1 MPLSKARMRDLSQ
14 QRRDAKRQ
22 THDKPSDLSIP
33 VPIDSTSTTDGDKPE
48 TNPNELN
55 PDDIDV
61 EEEDKPKVPLYNPM
75 IHRAGDRVMVQKGK
89 RLIETVIPELDADG
103 YAVYED

>member
-1 MPLSKARMRDLSQ
+1 MPLSKARMRELSQ
-14 QRRDAKRQ
+14 LRRDAKRQ
-22 THDKPSDLSIP
+22 TCDKPGGLSVS
-33 VPIDSTSTTDGDKPE
+33 VPIDSTSTIDDDKPA
-48 TNPNELN
+48 TNPNELD

-61 EEEDKPKVPLYNPM
+61 EEEDKPKVPLFNPM

-103 YAVYED
+103 YAVYDD